1 MEDWKDVVLFPLR
14 IAGAFMKIS
23 GRITIGAVGFVLMG
37 AGLLA
42 ISPLHF
48 PLYVGLPVIVIGLL
62 LLVRAVF

>member
-1 MEDWKDVVLFPLR
+1 MESWKDVVLFPLR
-14 IAGAFMKIS
+14 IAGAMMKIT

-37 AGLLA
+37 AGLLL

-48 PLYVGLPVIVIGLL
+48 PLYIALPIIAIGLL